1 MKPLN
6 RLPLRFSACFPNRLS
21 IVWTYLLFLFA
32 LLAVNAADSTE
43 SPSAT
48 TEVTALIFS
57 DFYSPACAE
66 VDGLLDELAKSKHI
80 TFQKLFK
87 HAPADTS
94 ALPAHEAA
102 LAAGAQGKFQEMHD
116 LLFKQPKPAGSALL
130 RLAKSLDLDVKR
142 FEEALDERE
151 FRSVVLRDLAEA
163 RGLGLHS
170 TPTLFLNGT
179 KIQGLEELKALV
191 RTPAPPAAPAWEA
204 TPVEP
209 LALNFEGSPTSGP
222 SNAPITIVEFTD
234 FRCGF
239 CRINSRVLSELTAA
253 YPGRIYRVFKNY
265 PLASEGA
272 AMQPHLAALAALE
285 QGKFWDM
292 HQSLMAKPLE
302 PGDDLMDRVKAMG
315 LDLDTFKKTLGT
327 PAQTAIVRR
336 DIAEGEQLGIRATPT
351 TFINGKRLVG
361 RQSLESL
368 KKHVDELLG
377 THAPIVGQGDETA
390 TSLGDPQA
398 PEQVE
403 AFIDLGNPDSA
414 AWMALLKK
422 VVEERPSV
430 HVQFRHFPVQD
441 NPGRLQIHEIAMAAA
456 GQRRFWEMCDR
467 MLSLNGPAEPGKL
480 KSIAESLGLDP
491 VQFTSA
497 LREHR
502 YKEGI
507 EADVAEGRRRGIQC
521 PTLFLNGVQFKEIP
535 TKEGVIRRLADRAC
549 CGGPTGS
556 GLTPSGDERAISK

>member
-6 RLPLRFSACFPNRLS
+6 RLPLRFSAWFPNRLS
-21 IVWTYLLFLFA
+21 IVWTYLLFLSA
-32 LLAVNAADSTE
+32 LLAVDAADSTE
-43 SPSAT
+43 SPSAP
-48 TEVTALIFS
+48 TEVTVLIFS

-66 VDGLLDELAKSKHI
+66 VDGLLDELAKSRHI

-94 ALPAHEAA
+94 ALPAHEAV

-116 LLFKQPKPAGSALL
+116 LLFKQPRPAGSALL
-130 RLAKSLDLDVKR
+130 RMAKSLELDVKR

-163 RGLGLHS
+163 RGLGLHV

-179 KIQGLEELKALV
+179 KIQGLDELKALV

-209 LALNFEGSPTSGP
+209 LALNFEGSPSSGP

-265 PLASEGA
+265 PLALEGA

-315 LDLDTFKKTLGT
+315 LDPDTFKKSLGT

-351 TFINGKRLVG
+351 TFLNGKRLVG

-377 THAPIVGQGDETA
+377 THNPIVGQGKETA

-398 PEQVE
+398 PEHVE
-403 AFIDLGNPDSA
+403 AFMDLGDPDGA
-414 AWMALLKK
+414 AWVTLLKK
-422 VVEERPSV
+422 VVEARPSV
-430 HVQFRHFPVQD
+430 HVQFRHFPARD
-441 NPGRLQIHEIAMAAA
+441 KPGRVQLHEAAMAAA
-456 GQRRFWEMCDR
+456 NQRHFWEMCDQL
-467 MLSLNGPAEPGKL
+467 LSLKAPAEPGTF
-480 KSIAESLGLDP
+480 KSIAEKLGLDA
-491 VQFTSA
+491 VQFASA
-497 LREHR
+497 LNDHR
-502 YKEGI
+502 DKERI
-507 EADVAEGRRRGIQC
+507 EADVAEGQRRGIQG
-521 PTLFLNGVQFKEIP
+521 PTLFLNGEQFKDVP
-535 TKEGVIRRLADRAC
+535 SKEGIIRRLVDRSC
-549 CGGPTGS
+549 CGGPSSSNVTPTGGES
-556 GLTPSGDERAISK
+556 G